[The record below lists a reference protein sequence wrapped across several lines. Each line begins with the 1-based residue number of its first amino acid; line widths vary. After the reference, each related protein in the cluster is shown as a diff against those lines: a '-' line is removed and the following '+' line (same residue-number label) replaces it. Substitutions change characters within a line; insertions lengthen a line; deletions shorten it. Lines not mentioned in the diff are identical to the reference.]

1 MMGEDDDQE
10 FFKVFEE
17 FLKASKELLEAAT
30 LCDGD
35 SIKQDMISFVVPEF
49 NKMWAR
55 SEGIKVLLEKQ
66 NYDANK
72 DFILQEI
79 KEVTKQNNEIAQR
92 IKDKLGSLNGIRN

>member
-1 MMGEDDDQE
+1 MMIEDDGPE

-17 FLKASKELLEAAT
+17 FLKASKELLDAAT

-55 SEGIKVLLEKQ
+55 SEGIKVLMEKQ
-66 NYDANK
+66 NYEENK
-72 DFILQEI
+72 DFIIEEI
-79 KEVTKQNNEIAQR
+79 KEVTKQNNEIAQK
-92 IKDKLGSLNGIRN
+92 IKDKLGSLNGIGN